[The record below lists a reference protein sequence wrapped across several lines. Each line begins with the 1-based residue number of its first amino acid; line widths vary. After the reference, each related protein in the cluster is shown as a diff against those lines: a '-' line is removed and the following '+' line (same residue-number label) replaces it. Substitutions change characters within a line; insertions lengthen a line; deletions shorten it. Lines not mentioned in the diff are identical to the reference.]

1 MKMKK
6 KRKKLLEDA
15 SLTSIVKGIIRVLG
29 IIDVAPNSSR
39 SLQISLLPEEARASF
54 DASSNYFPSIFP
66 LRQYGAAVVTSRVW
80 KTVTAIRVVIEFFP
94 PPSSSSTKI
103 ILQRAKKRK
112 NLDYGCFI

>member
-1 MKMKK
+1 MK

-29 IIDVAPNSSR
+29 IIDVALNSSR
-39 SLQISLLPEEARASF
+39 SLQISLLLPEEVRASF

-66 LRQYGAAVVTSRVW
+66 LRQYEAAVVTSRVW
-80 KTVTAIRVVIEFFP
+80 KTVTAIRVVIEFF